1 MEGFCTSSSEMVR
14 GTEPTKS
21 LTNVTPSAESEV
33 NNEVVRTNFVH
44 VVKFQ
49 IRQAE
54 KLETNLI
61 SIQPHSTHT

>member
-1 MEGFCTSSSEMVR
+1 MVR

-33 NNEVVRTNFVH
+33 NNEDVRTNFVH
-44 VVKFQ
+44 VKFH

-54 KLETNLI
+54 KLEKI
-61 SIQPHSTHT
+61 

>member
-1 MEGFCTSSSEMVR
+1 MVR

-44 VVKFQ
+44 VMKFH

-54 KLETNLI
+54 KT
-61 SIQPHSTHT
+61 

>member
-1 MEGFCTSSSEMVR
+1 MVR

-44 VVKFQ
+44 AMKLH

-54 KLETNLI
+54 KLETNFI
-61 SIQPHSTHT
+61 SMQPHSTHT